1 MYRGLVNNH
10 PTFYL
15 SYLGMNYS
23 NVIGF
28 LTFIVFLLQ
37 FLSGPL
43 LSRYYSPF
51 LASSSANVASN
62 NLITIDFSL
71 NNPLV
76 QFHMPLNS
84 FSSITDRMQ
93 PVFND
98 FNPTH
103 VTFYL
108 LNKQTLSSIFLR
120 RG

>member
-1 MYRGLVNNH
+1 MVIEETMGRGLVNNH

-51 LASSSANVASN
+51 LASSSVYY
-62 NLITIDFSL
+62 TMIDV
-71 NNPLV
+71 N
-76 QFHMPLNS
+76 
-84 FSSITDRMQ
+84 I
-93 PVFND
+93 
-98 FNPTH
+98 
-103 VTFYL
+103 
-108 LNKQTLSSIFLR
+108 
-120 RG
+120 G